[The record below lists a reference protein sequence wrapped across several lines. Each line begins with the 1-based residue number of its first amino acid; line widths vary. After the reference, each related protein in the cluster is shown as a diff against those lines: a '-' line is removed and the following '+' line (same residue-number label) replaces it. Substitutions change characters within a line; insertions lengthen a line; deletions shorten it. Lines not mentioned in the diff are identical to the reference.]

1 MNLSKLLVSV
11 NIAATLPIAV
21 QIAAQASN
29 QNGVTE
35 ANSFKDSVTAL
46 SNQSKSSMT
55 HVSVAKKSFKLVK
68 ETPASVEVDGV
79 KLRAFLPGR
88 KLPSTKELQLVSQR
102 AQMAPEQSLNGSVS
116 ETYTNASPYTYAG
129 ENGSNSAYKAA
140 APRVVLNQVQAVARQ
155 IRTASNK
162 KKIQQNIAP
171 TSIAPETASSSMQN
185 TVADF
190 GQFSK
195 DVPAS
200 WMANEKNL
208 SLIQA
213 PNVSPKEMAQIDR
226 QIERSHPPEATG
238 TAGPAPFP
246 LSLLPQQ
253 SLKQFVGA
261 KPQNRPAAP
270 PSFFGSWHNAMSNQP
285 TKLASN
291 LAPAGFRTNM
301 HGSQFG
307 SYAAPHAG
315 SYATPHAGQRS
326 ATSSFKPSNNKHGA
340 HQSAGMNHAAPV
352 PKVAAYAP
360 YSTTPTY

>member
-1 MNLSKLLVSV
+1 MNLSKLLLSV

-29 QNGVTE
+29 QNAATE
-35 ANSFKDSVTAL
+35 ANSFKDSVNAL

-55 HVSVAKKSFKLVK
+55 QVTVARKSFKLVK
-68 ETPASVEVDGV
+68 QTPTASSVEVDGV

-88 KLPSTKELQLVSQR
+88 RLPSTKDLQLVSQN
-102 AQMAPEQSLNGSVS
+102 AQMAPEQSSLNGTVS
-116 ETYTNASPYTYAG
+116 ETNVSPYAYAG
-129 ENGSNSAYKAA
+129 ESGSKSAYSAA
-140 APRVVLNQVQAVARQ
+140 APRAVLNQVQAVARQ

-162 KKIQQNIAP
+162 KKIQQNITP
-171 TSIAPETASSSMQN
+171 TSIAPETASTSMQN
-185 TVADF
+185 SVADF

-213 PNVSPKEMAQIDR
+213 PTVSPKEMAQIDR
-226 QIERSHPPEATG
+226 QIGRPEATG
-238 TAGPAPFP
+238 TAGPPPFP

-261 KPQNRPAAP
+261 KPQNKVAAP
-270 PSFFGSWHNAMSNQP
+270 PSFFGSWHNAMGSQP
-285 TKLASN
+285 TKLASS

-301 HGSQFG
+301 HGNHFG

-315 SYATPHAGQRS
+315 QRPL
-326 ATSSFKPSNNKHGA
+326 TSSFKPTNNNNNKHVAFQGQF
-340 HQSAGMNHAAPV
+340 HHAAPA

-360 YSTTPTY
+360 YNTTATY

>member
-29 QNGVTE
+29 QNGATE
-35 ANSFKDSVTAL
+35 ANSFRDSVTAL
-46 SNQSKSSMT
+46 SNHSKSSMN

-79 KLRAFLPGR
+79 KLRAFVPGR
-88 KLPSTKELQLVSQR
+88 KLPSSKELQLVSQR

-116 ETYTNASPYTYAG
+116 ESYTNASPYTYAG
-129 ENGSNSAYKAA
+129 ESGSKSAYTAA

-162 KKIQQNIAP
+162 KKIQQNITP
-171 TSIAPETASSSMQN
+171 TSIAPETASTSLQN
-185 TVADF
+185 SVADF

-213 PNVSPKEMAQIDR
+213 PDVSPREMAQIDR
-226 QIERSHPPEATG
+226 QIERSHPPESAG
-238 TAGPAPFP
+238 TAGPPPFP

-261 KPQNRPAAP
+261 KPQNRVAAP
-270 PSFFGSWHNAMSNQP
+270 PAFFGSWHNAMSNQP

-291 LAPAGFRTNM
+291 LAPAGFKTNM
-301 HGSQFG
+301 HGSHFG

-315 SYATPHAGQRS
+315 QRPS
-326 ATSSFKPSNNKHGA
+326 TSSFKPSNQKQFAPQDH
-340 HQSAGMNHAAPV
+340 HAASA